1 MGGGR
6 REHCEGVGEVRI
18 PPIRGRGGELTL
30 IGAMIAA
37 VAQGRGGV
45 LVIEGRLGIGKSRL
59 LTEILTLYQQTVP
72 FFSLFMATLR
82 ADLPVGDAEA
92 LRRLDTSADIGYWVV
107 RDLRA
112 AVHATAS
119 RIPLAIP

>member
-1 MGGGR
+1 M
-6 REHCEGVGEVRI
+6 RI

-59 LTEILTLYQQTVP
+59 LTEILTLYLQTVP

-112 AVHATAS
+112 AIHATAS